1 MEQAIRING
10 SLASCSL
17 KEKKKKTFEM
27 EIFPIIF
34 RDSAFPLIIYPPL
47 FASLPTGNPFL
58 QGFNFSLHWI
68 VLGMMV

>member
-1 MEQAIRING
+1 
-10 SLASCSL
+10 
-17 KEKKKKTFEM
+17 M